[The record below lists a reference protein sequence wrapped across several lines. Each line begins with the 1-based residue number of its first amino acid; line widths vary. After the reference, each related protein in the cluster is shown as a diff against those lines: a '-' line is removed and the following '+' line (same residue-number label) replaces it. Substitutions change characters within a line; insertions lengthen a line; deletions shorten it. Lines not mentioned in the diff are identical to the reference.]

1 MTPAPGTFRYGKNI
15 KIKDKL
21 KITRPDGSIV
31 HVIIKHVGVEQPNGT
46 YMLTDGS
53 ESADDAGAPQGDNI
67 GKYTDTFTIEGNS
80 HNYAY
85 TLNWSNC
92 FSFGNGVE
100 SNRVRDSFNNP
111 FLTPGVRVSTIF
123 EDYKEEKRTSGLIY
137 SGLYN
142 NNSGVNNLN
151 QFIQAEKITKDLN
164 PTYGSIQKLHARDSD
179 LIALCEDKVIRI
191 LANKDALYNAD
202 GNPQLVAN
210 INVLGQSIPFAG
222 EFGISKN
229 PESFTSEAY
238 RSYFTDK
245 QRGTVMRLSK
255 DGLTPI
261 SQAGMKDYFRDNLK
275 DAVSVSSGYDVKK
288 DELNVTTTYV
298 SPIKVNILETK
309 INGNNGAN
317 LGWSNEGG
325 GEFGYDR
332 TRTAVQYEKVII
344 PFKRNV
350 TNWSSQGEG
359 VGVVD
364 GADYKI
370 KFTLA
375 VYNGHLSGDLT
386 LKLFNSVQASSAN
399 GVNAEIR
406 HFTLHAGGTNMGWDG
421 NVVGGTV
428 VSHETSSNP
437 YNWEYDYEVIFNE
450 ENYPARFNHTTS
462 FEDYPNSLVFQSKEN
477 NDGVLFQ
484 GLVKDVIIERIDKPA
499 KTITYKENVKG
510 WTSFKSFL
518 PEESL
523 SCSGDYYSFKNG
535 LIYRHHEED
544 VDRNT
549 FYEEFTPST
558 LEVLLNDQ
566 PGSVKS
572 FHTIDYEGSQSKID
586 LNENA
591 NVDLSY
597 YNLEET
603 DGWYVHDLYTDL
615 NKGHINEFIK
625 KEGKYFNYIK
635 GVNEDI
641 NEETDF
647 GSTTIQGI
655 GTLDSTPITLDEI
668 EDSLGTTTTEN
679 RVQLHLMFKGP
690 ANVSLQ
696 DGDYIYYVKSNNVNN
711 NISPENIIKYPS
723 QVLEVNQYPVN
734 GVSMHRVKITQD
746 VSANGAIVLEENDY
760 FMFSKDSA
768 INNSS
773 LVGYYAS
780 VNLTNN
786 SKEKVE
792 LFTIASDVSES
803 SK

>member
-1 MTPAPGTFRYGKNI
+1 MTLGAFRYGKNI

-21 KITRPDGSIV
+21 KITRPDGSII
-31 HVIIKHVGVEQPNGT
+31 HVIIKHVGVEQADGT

-53 ESADDAGAPQGDNI
+53 ESADNTGAAQGNDI
-67 GKYTDTFTIEGNS
+67 GNYTDTFTIEGNS

-100 SNRVRDSFNNP
+100 SNRIRDAFNSP
-111 FLTPGVRVSTIF
+111 FLSPGVRVSTVF

-164 PTYGSIQKLHARDSD
+164 PTYGSIQKLYTRDSD
-179 LIALCEDKVIRI
+179 LIALCEDKVIKI

-202 GNPQLVAN
+202 GNPQLIAN
-210 INVLGQSIPFAG
+210 QNVLGQAIPFVG
-222 EFGISKN
+222 EYGISKN
-229 PESFTSEAY
+229 PESFISQAY

-245 QRGTVMRLSK
+245 QRGVVMRLSK

-261 SQAGMKDYFRDNLK
+261 SDAGMKDYFRDNLK
-275 DAVSVSSGYDVKK
+275 NAASVVSGYDVNK

-298 SPIKVNILETK
+298 KPINVNNAEASV
-309 INGNNGAN
+309 NNA
-317 LGWSNEGG
+317 GG
-325 GEFGYDR
+325 GIGWLIDNYSFNYDN
-332 TRTAVQYEKVII
+332 TAGVQYQKVVV
-344 PFKRNV
+344 PFKKNII
-350 TNWSSQGEG
+350 NWSSGG
-359 VGVVD
+359 SGTGIID

-375 VYNGHLSGDLT
+375 VYNGNLQGDLT
-386 LKLFNSVQASSAN
+386 LKLFNSVQPASSLQIN
-399 GVNAEIR
+399 SEIR
-406 HFTLHAGGTNMGWDG
+406 HFHVHADRGEWHG

-428 VSHETSSNP
+428 IRHETSSNQL
-437 YNWEYDYEVIFNE
+437 NWEYDYEVIFNE
-450 ENYPARFNHTTS
+450 ENYPDRFNYTTS
-462 FEDYPNSLVFQSKEN
+462 YENYPNSLVFQSKQ
-477 NDGVLFQ
+477 NDDGTLFN
-484 GLVKDVIIERIDKPA
+484 GTIKDVSIERIDSPP

-535 LIYRHHEED
+535 LIYRHHDEQNGI
-544 VDRNT
+544 RNT
-549 FYEEFTPST
+549 FYGEFTPST

-572 FHTIDYEGSQSKID
+572 FHTINYEGTKSKID
-586 LNENA
+586 ENENA
-591 NVDLSY
+591 NVDTSY
-597 YNLEET
+597 YNLT
-603 DGWYVHDLYTDL
+603 ATNGWYVDNIYTDI
-615 NKGHINEFIK
+615 NKGQVNEFIE

-635 GVNEDI
+635 GISEDI
-641 NEETDF
+641 SDQTDF
-647 GSTTIQGI
+647 GSTTIQGLGI
-655 GTLDSTPITLDEI
+655 LDNNPSTTEEVD
-668 EDSLGTTTTEN
+668 DGLGTNTFVTAPK
-679 RVQLHLMFKGP
+679 QIIDLMFKGP

-696 DGDYIYYVKSNNVNN
+696 KEDAIYYVKSS
-711 NISPENIIKYPS
+711 NIATNIKPEDIIKYPNPVFQTNQYS
-723 QVLEVNQYPVN
+723 VGNVMMNRVRVVQDVNAAGAVVLE
-734 GVSMHRVKITQD
+734 KD
-746 VSANGAIVLEENDY
+746 DY
-760 FMFSKDSA
+760 FMFSKDNT

-773 LVGYYAS
+773 LIGYYAS

-786 SKEKVE
+786 SIEKAE
-792 LFTIASDVSES
+792 LFTLASDVSES